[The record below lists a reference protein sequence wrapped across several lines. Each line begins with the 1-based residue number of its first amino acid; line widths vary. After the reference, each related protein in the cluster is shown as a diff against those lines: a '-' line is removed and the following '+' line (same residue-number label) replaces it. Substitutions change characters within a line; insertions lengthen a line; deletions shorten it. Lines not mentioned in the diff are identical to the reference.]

1 MKSVLIFKIL
11 LVFIIPF
18 NLISQN
24 TEKTFEIKTDLYLP
38 TNEMLQVLYEF
49 DKCNQENLLDNSK
62 IYYSIQLIE
71 KKHSEILSIA
81 AGEKVIA
88 DVAVEWNKLNVV
100 GALLFKNRILILD
113 MSLEQLKKLGFL
125 FNKTEKTIERTI
137 KLDQYGTPMCFSNYL
152 IRNHSLSLDYKSNN
166 Y

>member
-88 DVAVEWNKLNVV
+88 DVAVECVV
-100 GALLFKNRILILD
+100 LLKAWMDVIAA
-113 MSLEQLKKLGFL
+113 
-125 FNKTEKTIERTI
+125 
-137 KLDQYGTPMCFSNYL
+137 
-152 IRNHSLSLDYKSNN
+152 
-166 Y
+166 